1 MKQLIANIQPGTVVL
16 ILPETE
22 TLSSIL
28 GGPVEVYFY
37 RQNIV
42 RSYSAIE
49 WAQFTTLEQSN
60 YLAPPPPP
68 YPTKANKMGNDFPF
82 RENHFQLEAWR
93 VIS

>member
-49 WAQFTTLEQSN
+49 
-60 YLAPPPPP
+60 
-68 YPTKANKMGNDFPF
+68 
-82 RENHFQLEAWR
+82 
-93 VIS
+93 